1 MENRVVITGVGVLS
15 PIGNTIDDFWK
26 NLIAGKSGVGLTT
39 RCDCSDLSSKISGEV
54 KGFDPLN
61 YMEKK
66 ESKRLDLSQ
75 QYAVAASGMAIEDA
89 GLHPGTFDAER
100 VGVVIGSG
108 IGGIITFEQQHTLI
122 VQGKP
127 GRVSPFFIPM
137 MIVDMAAGI
146 VSIKF
151 GFKGPNYAAVSACA
165 SGANAI
171 GDAFQILQR
180 GSADVMITGGTEA
193 SITRMA
199 VAGFCNAKALSVR
212 NDQPEK
218 ASRPFDKDRDGFI
231 ISEGAGILVL
241 ESLEHALKRGA
252 KIYCELAGIGMSAD
266 AYHITAPSPDGDGA
280 ARSIKA
286 AIDDAK
292 ISPDDVDYINTHGT
306 STVLNDITET
316 LAIKR
321 IFGDRAYKIPCNSTK
336 SMIGHM
342 LGATGAV
349 ELIAATLQMKNKKV
363 HRTVNH
369 DHPDSQ
375 CDLYYVHDGP
385 KDYEA
390 SCALSNSFGFG
401 GHNVT
406 LLLKIYLDGNQR

>member
-1 MENRVVITGVGVLS
+1 MRKRVVLTGLGVTS
-15 PIGNTIDDFWK
+15 PIGNTIDEFWE
-26 NLIAGKSGVGLTT
+26 NLITGKSGVGLTT
-39 RCDCSDLSSKISGEV
+39 KCDCSDLPSKISGEV

-66 ESKRLDLSQ
+66 EYKRLDLSQ
-75 QYAVAASGMAIEDA
+75 QYALAASAMAIGDA
-89 GLHPGTFDAER
+89 ELKPGTFNPER

-108 IGGIITFEQQHTLI
+108 IGGIITFEQQHSLI

-127 GRVSPFFIPM
+127 GRISPFFIPM

-146 VSIKF
+146 VAIKF

-171 GDAFQILQR
+171 GDSFQIIQR

-193 SITRMA
+193 SITRTA
-199 VAGFCNAKALSVR
+199 IAGFCNAKALSLR
-212 NDQPEK
+212 NEQPEK

-231 ISEGAGILVL
+231 ISEGAGIIVL

-252 KIYCELAGIGMSAD
+252 KIYCELAGLGLSAD

-286 AIDDAK
+286 AIDDANV
-292 ISPDDVDYINTHGT
+292 SPYDVDYINTHGT
-306 STVLNDITET
+306 STLLNDITET
-316 LAIKR
+316 IAIKSV
-321 IFGDRAYKIPCNSTK
+321 FGERAYKIPCNSTK
-336 SMIGHM
+336 SMTGHM

-349 ELIAATLQMKNKKV
+349 ELIAAALQVKNKKI
-363 HRTVNH
+363 HQTINLEN
-369 DHPDSQ
+369 PDSK

-385 KDYEA
+385 KNYEP
-390 SCALSNSFGFG
+390 SCVLSNSFGFG
-401 GHNVT
+401 GHNIT
-406 LLLKIYLDGNQR
+406 LLLKTYSDGNRR